1 MERDIMPY
9 DVFQSLRERLNRYY
23 DTEVIR
29 RLARLFG
36 PAPSTRKEDRLMQI
50 LKGLEGDGLKWAL
63 DRLDDITRKAV
74 AEAAYDPQGRYD
86 PSRFQ
91 AKYGKLPKEW
101 SMQGNG
107 SNPFFGLF
115 IVEGIMPED
124 LGVRVRALLP
134 RPPEMKPRAMR
145 TLPEKVDGVPLTTVH
160 TGEAAQ
166 HDIMAVLHLVAGGMV
181 TITSQRQTITARAA
195 RLIAEHLA
203 PMGDS
208 SNALEESAKLGLRAG
223 VWANILLAAGLAREG
238 EKRLELTDEGRNAL
252 TTPPHDILRAVWK
265 TVVASDHYKQTG
277 ESEDLHISLYGV
289 IDVPKLRGAIIDS
302 LARFPIGEWIETA
315 YLVNYLKAA
324 NTRII
329 PDWISRNR
337 YYMFSGYHERG
348 YDPGS
353 YYSTI
358 LETSVL
364 TFLRSL
370 AATMGI
376 VDMAYPKPSNISPN
390 QFPVFII
397 HQLKYVRVT
406 PLGAYCMGITDNFA
420 PAAHEP
426 KAALKVL
433 PTLDVVLPGHSKKV
447 RWEMFFLDRI
457 AERTSDHVWKLDR
470 KKVLDAMEREG
481 ITLESIREV
490 LSPGGTPLP
499 DTVVRFLEDIRRRE
513 TALRFAG
520 AALLFET
527 RDEASADLFVHERKL
542 QGLCLR
548 AGAKTIAVPEEKRRE
563 FLRTMKKMGYLVRLP
578 EE

>member
-1 MERDIMPY
+1 MQRDIMSV

-23 DTEVIR
+23 DAEVIR

-36 PAPSTRKEDRLMQI
+36 PATSTRKEARLMQI

-63 DRLDDITRKAV
+63 DQLDDITRKAV
-74 AEAAYDPQGRYD
+74 AEAAYDPRNRYD

-91 AKYGKLPKEW
+91 AKYGELPKEW
-101 SMQGNG
+101 YMHGNG

-115 IVEGIMPED
+115 IIGGIMPED

-145 TLPEKVDGVPLTTVH
+145 TLPDKVDGVPLITVH

-166 HDIMAVLHLVAGGMV
+166 HDIMTVLHLVAGGMV
-181 TITSQRQTITARAA
+181 TLTAQRQTITTRAA

-208 SNALEESAKLGLRAG
+208 SNTLEESAKLGLRAG
-223 VWANILLAAGLAREG
+223 IWPNILLGAGLTREG

-265 TVVASDHYKQTG
+265 TIIASDSYGETG
-277 ESEDLHISLYGV
+277 GAEDVCLSLYGG
-289 IDVPKLRGAIIDS
+289 IDVPKLRGEIIDS
-302 LARFPIGEWIETA
+302 LARFPMGEWIETA

-324 NTRII
+324 NTRIL
-329 PDWISRNR
+329 PDWSSQNR
-337 YYMFSGYHERG
+337 YYLFSGYHERG

-353 YYSTI
+353 YYGI
-358 LETSVL
+358 MLESFVRS
-364 TFLRSL
+364 FLRSL

-376 VDMAYPKPSNISPN
+376 VDMAYPMPSNISPN
-390 QFPVFII
+390 QYPVFII
-397 HQLKYVRVT
+397 QQLKYVRVT
-406 PLGAYCMGITDNFA
+406 PLGAYCMGISDSFA
-420 PAAHEP
+420 SAAPEP

-433 PTLDVVLPGHSKKV
+433 PTLDVVLPGHSKKM

-470 KKVLDAMEREG
+470 KKILAAMEREG

-520 AALLFET
+520 TALLFET
-527 RDEASADLFVHERKL
+527 RDEASADLFAHERKL
-542 QGLCLR
+542 QGLCVR
-548 AGAKTIAVPEEKRRE
+548 AGEKTIAVPEEKRRE
-563 FLRTMKKMGYLVRLP
+563 FLRTLKKMGYLVRLP